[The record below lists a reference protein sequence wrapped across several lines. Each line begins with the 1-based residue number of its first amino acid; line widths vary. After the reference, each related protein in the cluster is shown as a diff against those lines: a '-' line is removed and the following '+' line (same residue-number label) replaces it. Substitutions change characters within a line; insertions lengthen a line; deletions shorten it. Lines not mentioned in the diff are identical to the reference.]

1 MNKDCSKQ
9 NKITGFRPLGI
20 GTCLL
25 AFMLFLLQKLVAIE
39 TFCMFLCCKNLFS
52 KSYLPLLLDEER
64 FLRIFSFI
72 AGILSIL
79 GLILRSEHL
88 SVVCWKLTAYQ
99 LLCSSLGIKRQKE
112 TDKRSVRGDIN
123 NKYT

>member
-25 AFMLFLLQKLVAIE
+25 AFMLFLYLV
-39 TFCMFLCCKNLFS
+39 TCCKNLFS